1 MSADAPVTF
10 VDLFSGAGGW
20 TVGLEE
26 AGLSHLASLDSDPE
40 ACRTA
45 EGHSEGPVF
54 CASVLDPPSEL
65 LDLRPTILVGS
76 PPCQGFSTQGRK
88 KEHDPRNTLVWS
100 YLDLVEHFSPQVWI
114 FENVP
119 GFASMY
125 GGRFIAGVRD
135 RLKSM
140 TDYTF
145 KELLLD
151 ASSFGV
157 PQRRKRFFIVGTRM
171 SETLPTPEVTH
182 GASDLFSVST
192 SPTVS
197 LWDAISD
204 LPHVGLGERVGV
216 FEYTSPPSTR
226 YQEWARTGSMGI
238 TNHTTQNHS
247 DRVLEKI
254 RSVPQGKNM
263 GVFVEKYDENSVNYM
278 GGYRRAQPD
287 EPSYTAYWTRG
298 MTSIHPFEDRFLSPR
313 ECARIQSFPDRIHFT
328 EASISN
334 YRLICNAV
342 PPLIARAWGAA
353 VLKQVVGEE
362 FVT

>member
-1 MSADAPVTF
+1 MSVVQPVSF

-20 TVGLEE
+20 TAGLEE
-26 AGLSHLASLDSDPE
+26 AGLTHLASIDSDPE

-45 EGHSEGPVF
+45 AGHSAGHVY

-65 LDLRPTILVGS
+65 LALRPTVLVGS

-100 YLDLVEHFSPQVWI
+100 YLDLVEHFQPQVWI

-125 GGRFIAGVRD
+125 GGKFIAGVRD

-140 TDYTF
+140 SQYRF
-145 KELLLD
+145 EEVLLD
-151 ASSFGV
+151 ASDYGV
-157 PQRRKRFFIVGTRM
+157 PQRRRRFFIIGTRISDAAPM
-171 SETLPTPEVTH
+171 PNRTH
-182 GASDLFSVST
+182 GVEDLFSPQVLPVVSI
-192 SPTVS
+192 
-197 LWDAISD
+197 WDAISD
-204 LPHVGLGERVGV
+204 LPHVALGERSGV
-216 FEYTSPPSTR
+216 FPYSAPASTA
-226 YQEWARTGSMGI
+226 YQEWVRSGSSMV

-247 DRVLEKI
+247 ERVLEKI
-254 RSVPQGKNM
+254 RRVPQGMNM
-263 GVFVEKYDENSVNYM
+263 GVFVEHYEENSVNYM
-278 GGYRRAQPD
+278 GGYRRAQPA

-328 EASISN
+328 ETSISN
-334 YRLICNAV
+334 YRLVCNAV
-342 PPLIARAWGAA
+342 PPLVARAWGRAVADHIGSNAQAA
-353 VLKQVVGEE
+353 
-362 FVT
+362 